1 MLLPDLIA
9 RAVRDPMTQ
18 GNPGEMHRLLEL
30 VEALPGRLGTS
41 QNAVRA
47 LIADVAHALRDSLR
61 QARERQGAE
70 ELQRLVRRHGGLEPD
85 AGAVDALLSTAQR
98 HALDDQAAADT
109 GLDPARV
116 AEALPL
122 LVPLVLKL
130 LDTGGPCRPG
140 DQHPNAVLDAFLG
153 EDAVDV
159 GEAVRL
165 LAATYAARRA
175 CEGPVRLPGLLM
187 YP

>member
-1 MLLPDLIA
+1 MLLPELIA

-18 GNPGEMHRLLEL
+18 GNPGEMHRLLDL
-30 VEALPGRLGTS
+30 VEALPGRLGTTPA
-41 QNAVRA
+41 AVRE

-61 QARERQGAE
+61 RERERIGAD
-70 ELQRLVRRHGGLEPD
+70 ELVGLVRRHSGLEPD
-85 AGAVDALLSTAQR
+85 PTAVDALLTAER
-98 HALDDQAAADT
+98 RATLDGEAAADT
-109 GLDPARV
+109 GLDPAIV
-116 AEALPL
+116 AGALPT

-140 DQHPNAVLDAFLG
+140 VQRPNAVLDAFLG

-165 LAATYAARRA
+165 LAATYAAKR
-175 CEGPVRLPGLLM
+175 
-187 YP
+187 

>member
-1 MLLPDLIA
+1 MLLPELIA

-18 GNPGEMHRLLEL
+18 GNPGEMHRLLDL

-41 QNAVRA
+41 STAVRE
-47 LIADVAHALRDSLR
+47 LIADVARTLRDSLR
-61 QARERQGAE
+61 REREQIGDE
-70 ELQRLVRRHGGLEPD
+70 ELVCLVRRHSGLTPD
-85 AGAVDALLSTAQR
+85 PLAVDALLSAEQR
-98 HALDDQAAADT
+98 EVLGNVAAADSA
-109 GLDPARV
+109 LDAALV
-116 AEALPL
+116 GDALPT

-140 DQHPNAVLDAFLG
+140 VQRPNAVLDAFLG

-165 LAATYAARRA
+165 LQATYAAKR
-175 CEGPVRLPGLLM
+175 
-187 YP
+187 